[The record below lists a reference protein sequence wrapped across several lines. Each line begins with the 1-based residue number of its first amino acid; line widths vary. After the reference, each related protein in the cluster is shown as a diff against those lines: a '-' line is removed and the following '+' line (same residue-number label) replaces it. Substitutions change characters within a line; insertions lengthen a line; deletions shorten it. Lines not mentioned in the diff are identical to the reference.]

1 MFNRNLKKMPMIR
14 ICMLIG
20 QIQNNWKLID
30 WQRQAHFL
38 EGKMIIDQKIM
49 FLLIDFNN

>member
-20 QIQNNWKLID
+20 QIQNNWKINWLAAASPFLG
-30 WQRQAHFL
+30 RQN
-38 EGKMIIDQKIM
+38 DYRQKIM